1 MVSDRRLASRRI
13 PTAKKVGG
21 RSRDSR
27 NGGGA
32 DDDEGDWDPAHF
44 RLFVGNL
51 GTDASDDL
59 LKQGFAKYK
68 LVTKCKA
75 VMDKSGTPKGYGFV
89 AFSDANDYL
98 KAFQE
103 MNGKYIGLHPVML
116 KRAVSTVPKAQKNKK
131 PNKGK

>member
-21 RSRDSR
+21 RPRESR
-27 NGGGA
+27 NG

-51 GTDASDDL
+51 GSDASDEL
-59 LKQGFAKYK
+59 LRQGFSKYK

-116 KRAVSTVPKAQKNKK
+116 KRAVSKVPKAQKGKK
-131 PNKGK
+131 AKNSK